1 MAEKEGKSEKPTPR
15 RIQKAREE
23 GNVPKSQEVNSVAVL
38 LGGILFLYLFGGYF
52 FNNLTLPFLEI
63 PLFISPDRL
72 NGNDIVLFWEENLK
86 HIFLSV
92 VLLLLLAFSVALISN
107 IAQFGVVFT
116 TKPLK
121 PKLEKLNPIN
131 GLKNIFFSLN
141 SLFELIKNLVKI
153 AVIVAVAYFFVK
165 SNIDQIL
172 SLYKLPLLE
181 GIKNLTS
188 LLLKLSLYIA
198 LTGAVIAAID
208 YSYRRWKW
216 YQDLMMSRHEL
227 KEEMKET
234 EGNPEVKREI
244 RRRMRQIST
253 RRMLQE
259 VPKATVVVT
268 NPTHFAVALKYDP
281 EKDLA
286 PKVVSKG
293 ADRIAQRIIEIARQH
308 GVEIYRDPP
317 LARALYQSV
326 EVGDVIPE
334 KFYQAVAK
342 IIAYIYR
349 KKNKNPFSGT

>member
-1 MAEKEGKSEKPTPR
+1 MADREGKTEKPTPR

-38 LGGILFLYLFGGYF
+38 LAGILLIYLFGEYLF
-52 FNNLTLPFLEI
+52 KNLLTFPFLEI
-63 PLFISPDRL
+63 PLFVSPDRL
-72 NGNDIVLFWEENLK
+72 DPGDLLLFWETNLK
-86 HIFLSV
+86 RLFLSL
-92 VLLLLLAFSVALISN
+92 VLLLLLTLLVAVISN
-107 IAQFGVVFT
+107 IAQFGVLFS
-116 TKPLK
+116 TKALK

-141 SLFELIKNLVKI
+141 SLFELVKNLVKI
-153 AVIVAVAYFFVK
+153 GVIVAVAYFFVK
-165 SNIDQIL
+165 SNLEQIL
-172 SLYKLPLLE
+172 VLYKTPLSE
-181 GIKNLTS
+181 GVSVLGS

-198 LTGAVIAAID
+198 LTGAVIAVID

-268 NPTHFAVALKYDP
+268 NPTHYAVALKYDM
-281 EKDLA
+281 EKDPA
-286 PKVVSKG
+286 PKVVAKG
-293 ADRIAQRIIEIARQH
+293 ADRIALRIIEIARQH
-308 GVEIYRDPP
+308 GVEIYQDPP

-342 IIAYIYR
+342 IIAYIY
-349 KKNKNPFSGT
+349 KKKRLKP